1 MKRIMIA
8 VCACLLLVLPV
19 VAVAQSVPS
28 LVEQKIK
35 EHYEEKYPG
44 NYSVQ
49 ETLVRS
55 QLDAYRFMQ
64 RWDHE
69 PGVPDDVLRDLKAR
83 YAAKYPHNYSMQKTL
98 VQSQIKS
105 YLKLHQ

>member
-1 MKRIMIA
+1 
-8 VCACLLLVLPV
+8 
-19 VAVAQSVPS
+19 
-28 LVEQKIK
+28 
-35 EHYEEKYPG
+35 
-44 NYSVQ
+44 
-49 ETLVRS
+49 
-55 QLDAYRFMQ
+55 MQ